1 MNKKHI
7 IAGALAATLGASVL
21 IPVSAVANEAGV
33 VAHDDHYTVVA
44 GESITLTPLA
54 NDEGTG
60 LRLSGM
66 TSQSELGDAKHKFNL
81 GTHVFTPA
89 PGFTGTAI
97 YGYTVRDE
105 AGNFANARIFIDVVS
120 AVEEEPAQESSTEA
134 AQPVAPTQQAPAPT
148 STPVA
153 PAQAEVAP
161 APVEAPKEEVPVAAP
176 SAPEPRAAVSTQAPV
191 ASEQDKG
198 VAEAT
203 SVVRAV
209 VDTDVDEDKT
219 APAVFAVGVTSR
231 TSGSGG
237 IDKSS

>member
-105 AGNFANARIFIDVVS
+105 EGNRASARIFIEVTS
-120 AVEEEPAQESSTEA
+120 AAEEEPTQESSTE
-134 AQPVAPTQQAPAPT
+134 AQPVAPTQEAPAPT

-161 APVEAPKEEVPVAAP
+161 APVEAPEEEVVVAAP
-176 SAPEPRAAVSTQAPV
+176 SAPVQRGDGFTQAP
-191 ASEQDKG
+191 ATSEQDKD
-198 VAEAT
+198 VA
-203 SVVRAV
+203 
-209 VDTDVDEDKT
+209 VDTGAEQTVVNAQVEEPQT
-219 APAVFAVGVTSR
+219 APGVFAVGVTSG

-237 IDKSS
+237 VGKTS